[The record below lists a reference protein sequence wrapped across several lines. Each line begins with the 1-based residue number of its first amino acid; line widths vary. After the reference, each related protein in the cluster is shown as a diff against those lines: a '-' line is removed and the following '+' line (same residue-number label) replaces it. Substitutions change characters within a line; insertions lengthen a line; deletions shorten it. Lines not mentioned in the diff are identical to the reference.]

1 MAGGGE
7 PMSPDFENAPDMS
20 ENRHEQQNDYLQ
32 RAAQAFAAG
41 DDVLAVHLYLAAF
54 EQADYVRFLVLVY
67 TVGEVCSY
75 HVSVQH

>member
-1 MAGGGE
+1 MVGGGE

-41 DDVLAVHLYLAAF
+41 DDVLAVHLYD
-54 EQADYVRFLVLVY
+54 QRR
-67 TVGEVCSY
+67 
-75 HVSVQH
+75 